1 MKPQILF
8 RKVHHWGSIFV
19 ALPLMLMIGAGIF
32 LMLKKEITWIQPQT
46 IEGSQTGVPLLTV
59 AQMFEAAK
67 KASEAGFAS
76 WDDLDRL
83 DFKPGKGVAKFVGHN
98 NWEVQVDTHTG
109 ELLQVSF
116 RRSDIIESLHDGS
129 FFSDGI
135 KLYLFLPAG
144 IGLFIL
150 WCTGLYLFF
159 LPHLKNRQKAHQK
172 NNQKNQQKT
181 LTTQKKKNPGTAAD
195 ATVKGARQ
203 PAE

>member
-1 MKPQILF
+1 MGARLKPQILF
-8 RKVHHWGSIFV
+8 RKIHHWGSIFV

-46 IEGSQTGVPLLTV
+46 IEGSQTGVPVLSV

-67 KASEAGFAS
+67 LAPEADFTS

-129 FFSDGI
+129 FFSDDI

-159 LPHLKNRQKAHQK
+159 LPHLKNRQKHK
-172 NNQKNQQKT
+172 KNQRKNQTNQQEKIQKT
-181 LTTQKKKNPGTAAD
+181 TAD
-195 ATVKGARQ
+195 ASVKGAQQ